1 MKRRLLLRRHVQ
13 FKLANTGTSEAHM
26 GPIYTWQ
33 DFLDMTR
40 RRLGVISFVIIL
52 GCVASLYWALSHV
65 HLYMSS
71 EVIQVEQ
78 PKINDELA
86 RSTVDG
92 SSARRLQLIQ
102 QQLMARTSLQQIIEK
117 YDLYAN
123 LAALKPSEKI
133 NILRQSVTINGV
145 AAAREGF
152 SDDGTISVL
161 TITAQMEQPQL
172 ARDVAHEF
180 AEQTRNLMTA
190 QRREQ
195 TSQTLAFFQQQEQD
209 VLDSIASLETEL
221 ATYRSDNDLTGEG
234 GVEFRLSEVAQLN
247 EAILGLDREIISA
260 QLERT
265 QIDRS
270 ARASTVER
278 EERAFDAQL
287 QTLTQQRTLLNRRRT
302 ELRETIQ
309 GSPEIQRAL
318 ADIDRRMDQLRSQ
331 LEAIAGRRNNAQVG
345 FNLEMGAQGEQLT
358 TIEEAQVPDYPITTS
373 KKKRAIMGAVASTI
387 LAFIIAWLLELRR
400 PVIRSARQMKRE
412 TGVMPVV
419 SIPELAPK
427 YQSSKWRKAR
437 EKRRASGQAGR
448 AARLARNPN

>member
-1 MKRRLLLRRHVQ
+1 
-13 FKLANTGTSEAHM
+13 M

-65 HLYMSS
+65 HLYSSS

-86 RSTVDG
+86 RSTVEG

-102 QQLMARTSLQQIIEK
+102 QQLMARASLQDIIEK
-117 YDLYAN
+117 YDIYAN
-123 LAALKPSEKI
+123 LEALKPSEKV
-133 NILRQSVTINGV
+133 NLLRQSVTINGV

-152 SDDGTISVL
+152 ADDGTISVL
-161 TITAQMEQPQL
+161 TITAQMEQAQL

-180 AEQTRNLMTA
+180 AEQTRNLMAA

-195 TSQTLAFFQQQEQD
+195 TEQTLTFFQQQETV
-209 VLDSIASLETEL
+209 VLANIADLEAEL
-221 ATYRSDNDLTGEG
+221 EVYRRENDLTGEG
-234 GVEFRLSEVAQLN
+234 GVEFRLAEIAQLN
-247 EAILGLDREIISA
+247 EAILGLDREIITA
-260 QLERT
+260 QLART

-270 ARASTVER
+270 ARASTVQR
-278 EERAFDAQL
+278 EERALDAQL
-287 QTLTQQRTLLNRRRT
+287 QTLTQQRSLLDQRRT
-302 ELRETIQ
+302 ALRETIQ
-309 GSPEIQRAL
+309 GSPEIQRSL
-318 ADIDRRMDQLRSQ
+318 ADFDRRMEQLRNQ
-331 LEAIAGRRNNAQVG
+331 LEEIATRRNEAQVG
-345 FNLEMGAQGEQLT
+345 FNLETAAQGERLK
-358 TIEEAQVPDYPITTS
+358 TIEEAQVPDYPITMS
-373 KKKRAIMGAVASTI
+373 KKKRAIMGAAASVV
-387 LAFIIAWLLELRR
+387 LAFAIAWLLELRR

-427 YQSSKWRKAR
+427 YQNSKWRKAR
-437 EKRRASGQAGR
+437 EKRRAAGKAGR
-448 AARLARNPN
+448 ASRLARHS